1 MNTIQIRQISIP
13 LPSSWE
19 ELSERNLLFLAERFP
34 LTPTRGFAW
43 DFFIHLLNLP
53 ARPQLAWAFARNIIL
68 SKRLTR
74 QHGKMLMDAAE
85 NNHHIE
91 EDQLPEMDFFEQQ
104 LLMAIEELDN
114 FKWIFEKY
122 SIEKCLL
129 PKIRLRF
136 KTWYGPDWLLSNVTA
151 DEFDKADLFFLR
163 FMQKKQEDDL
173 HRLIAC
179 VWRPKAKKPSLDDI
193 REPFSEFRIEHHA
206 AQIAKWPKK
215 YRIAC
220 LLVYAGM
227 RMAFVEMPES
237 KVVFSKPIKSADETA
252 ESTQWGKIL
261 LNLAT
266 EGSLGP
272 LQQVKKS
279 YIHDIVAKLALIKT
293 QPTNHVPG

>member
-1 MNTIQIRQISIP
+1 MNTIEIRQIPVP

-53 ARPQLAWAFARNIIL
+53 ARPRLAWAFVRNIML

-74 QHGKMLMDAAE
+74 QWAQLLMDSAD
-85 NNHHIE
+85 NDRHLDE
-91 EDQLPEMDFFEQQ
+91 EHLPERDFFEQQ
-104 LLMAIEELDN
+104 LLMAIDELDN

-122 SIEKCLL
+122 SIEKCLM

-136 KTWYGPDWLLSNVTA
+136 QTWYGPDWLLSNVTA
-151 DEFDKADLFFLR
+151 DEFDKADMFFTR
-163 FMQKKQEDDL
+163 FMRDKREDDL

-179 VWRPKAKKPSLDDI
+179 IWRPKAKTPSLDDI

-206 AQIAKWPKK
+206 GQIARWPKK
-215 YRIAC
+215 YQTAC

-227 RMAFVEMPES
+227 RMAFVEMPECQ
-237 KVVFSKPIKSADETA
+237 VVFSKPLKDSKKSED
-252 ESTQWGKIL
+252 TQWGKIL

-266 EGSLGP
+266 EGSLGH
-272 LQQVKKS
+272 LQQVRKT
-279 YIHDIVAKLALIKT
+279 YIHDIIAKLALIKT
-293 QPTNHVPG
+293 QPNSHVSG